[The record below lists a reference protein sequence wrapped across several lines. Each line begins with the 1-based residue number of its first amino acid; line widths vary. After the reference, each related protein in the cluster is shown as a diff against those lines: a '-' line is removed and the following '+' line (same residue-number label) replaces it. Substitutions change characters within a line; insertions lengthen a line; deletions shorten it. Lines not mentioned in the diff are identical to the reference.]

1 MQRAASTG
9 AAKYDAGARA
19 AYFTPGSPC
28 THCSRSSSTSPS
40 FIYTHSHSYTD
51 FCTRSYACPNQACA
65 AFRLAVGSGA
75 RLSPKYSVSLE
86 QLAEALRHCELQ
98 CEAPLELLFA
108 ELILGQA
115 EAQRLADDTQ
125 SERLHEPELA
135 HAEQSPF
142 SKMIF
147 FIGA

>member
-1 MQRAASTG
+1 MQALAELINAHSSHPPRLFLAEYLVLLGDARLCSVQRPPERPSTTQVRA
-9 AAKYDAGARA
+9 RP

-40 FIYTHSHSYTD
+40 FIYSHSHSYTN

-98 CEAPLELLFA
+98 CVAPLELLFA
-108 ELILGQA
+108 ELILQN
-115 EAQRLADDTQ
+115 
-125 SERLHEPELA
+125 
-135 HAEQSPF
+135 
-142 SKMIF
+142 
-147 FIGA
+147 